1 MTKSRFKALATRG
14 PCVAALALVLFGC
27 ASSAGEPAAGF
38 MNTAVQAAYLP
49 LSGAAYLVMEGHG
62 AAVVI
67 APGIAVTNAHN
78 ANLIASHDIIGTSVE
93 NDLMF
98 FRVKSGTPLPEAAP
112 FRDEQVVAYGQGLD
126 DGLRA
131 AYGTVKIV
139 NAPVLPNCATCHVQ
153 KAFTFESIAG
163 RADAGPGF
171 SGGPVVDRTTG
182 ALVGI
187 TFGFRD
193 DDKSNTR
200 LMYAYDLQR
209 VRAELS
215 AIESGRAVA
224 QK

>member
-1 MTKSRFKALATRG
+1 MTKSRFKALAERG
-14 PCVAALALVLFGC
+14 SCMAALALVLFGC

-38 MNTAVQAAYLP
+38 MNTSVQAAYMP

-78 ANLIASHDIIGTSVE
+78 ANLVSSRDIIGKSAE

-98 FRVKSGTPLPEAAP
+98 FRVRNNATLPEATP
-112 FRDEQVVAYGQGLD
+112 YRDEQVVAYGQGLD

-139 NAPVLPNCATCHVQ
+139 NAPVLPNCPVCHVQ

-171 SGGPVVDRTTG
+171 SGGPVVDRATG

-200 LMYAYDLQR
+200 LMYAYDMQR
-209 VRAELS
+209 VRTELS
-215 AIESGRAVA
+215 AVESGRSMARN
-224 QK
+224 

>member
-78 ANLIASHDIIGTSVE
+78 ANLVASHDVIGTSTE

-98 FRVKSGTPLPEAAP
+98 FRVKSGAPLPETPP

-139 NAPVLPNCATCHVQ
+139 NAPVLPNCSACHVQ
-153 KAFTFESIAG
+153 KAFTFESVDG

-171 SGGPVVDRTTG
+171 SGGPVIDRSTG

-200 LMYAYDLQR
+200 LMYAYDMQR

-215 AIESGRAVA
+215 AIESGHVTA

>member
-1 MTKSRFKALATRG
+1 MTKSRFKALAARG

-27 ASSAGEPAAGF
+27 TSSAGEPAAGF
-38 MNTAVQAAYLP
+38 MNFAVQAAYLP

-78 ANLIASHDIIGTSVE
+78 ANLIGRSDVIGTSVE

-98 FRVKSGTPLPEAAP
+98 FRIPNTATLPESAP
-112 FRDEQVVAYGQGLD
+112 YAGEQVVAYGQGTD
-126 DGLRA
+126 DSLRD
-131 AYGTVKIV
+131 AYGTVKIID
-139 NAPVLPNCATCHVQ
+139 APVLPNCATCHVQ
-153 KAFTFESIAG
+153 KAFTFEAVAG

-171 SGGPVVDRTTG
+171 SGGPVVDRATG

-193 DDKSNTR
+193 TGDIR
-200 LMYAYDLQR
+200 LMYAYDMAQ
-209 VRAELS
+209 VRTELS
-215 AIESGRAVA
+215 MARNGQAVA

>member
-1 MTKSRFKALATRG
+1 MTKSRFKAHPLRG

-27 ASSAGEPAAGF
+27 ANSAGEPAAGF
-38 MNTAVQAAYLP
+38 MNSAVQASYLP

-67 APGIAVTNAHN
+67 GPGIAVTNAHN
-78 ANLIASHDIIGTSVE
+78 ANLLPSRDIIGASTE

-98 FRVKSGTPLPEAAP
+98 FRVKNTATLPEAAP
-112 FRDEQVVAYGQGLD
+112 YSGEAVVAYGQGLD

-139 NAPVLPNCATCHVQ
+139 NAPVLPNCPACHVQ
-153 KAFTFESIAG
+153 KAFTFESIEG

-171 SGGPVVDRTTG
+171 SGGPVVDRATG
-182 ALVGI
+182 VLVGI

-200 LMYAYDLQR
+200 LMYAYDMSR

-215 AIESGRAVA
+215 GVENGHVA
-224 QK
+224 ARN

>member
-1 MTKSRFKALATRG
+1 MTKFHFEAARNLRG
-14 PCVAALALVLFGC
+14 PCFAALALVLFGC

-38 MNTAVQAAYLP
+38 MNSAIQAAYLP
-49 LSGAAYLVMEGHG
+49 LSGSAYLVMEGHG

-78 ANLIASHDIIGTSVE
+78 ANIMDSKDIIGTSTE

-98 FRVKSGTPLPEAAP
+98 FRVRNVATLPQAEPYAG
-112 FRDEQVVAYGQGLD
+112 EQVVAYGQGTD
-126 DGLRA
+126 DGLRDA
-131 AYGTVKIV
+131 FGTVKIV
-139 NAPVLPNCATCHVQ
+139 NAPVLPNCPTCHVQ
-153 KAFTFESIAG
+153 KAFTFESTDG

-171 SGGPVVDRTTG
+171 SGGPVIDRATG
-182 ALVGI
+182 ALIGI

-193 DDKSNTR
+193 IGDAR
-200 LMYAYDLQR
+200 QMYAYDMTR

-215 AIESGRAVA
+215 AVRNGHSVA